1 MGMNNAGLRRQ
12 SLGLLTML
20 SIQFILGMILNL
32 FIDLPKNASI
42 GTTLSHGGIVL
53 ALHIII
59 ALGLLIGSIILIV
72 RSSAARSKAWLITSI
87 IGALGI
93 FVALTNGL
101 AFIFNDDD
109 VTSFIMAMG
118 FIVAAATYSTALTFT
133 QASTVTKIEK
143 TGKEKTFNGRV
154 RHSHG

>member
-1 MGMNNAGLRRQ
+1 LRRQ

-20 SIQFILGMILNL
+20 SIQFILGMLLNL
-32 FIDLPKNASI
+32 FVDLPKNASF

-59 ALGLLIGSIILIV
+59 AVGLLIGSIILIV
-72 RSSAARSKAWLITSI
+72 RSAATRSKSWLIASI
-87 IGALGI
+87 IGALGV

-109 VTSFIMAMG
+109 VTSFIMALG
-118 FIVAAATYSTALTFT
+118 FIVSATTYSTAL
-133 QASTVTKIEK
+133 S
-143 TGKEKTFNGRV
+143 
-154 RHSHG
+154 